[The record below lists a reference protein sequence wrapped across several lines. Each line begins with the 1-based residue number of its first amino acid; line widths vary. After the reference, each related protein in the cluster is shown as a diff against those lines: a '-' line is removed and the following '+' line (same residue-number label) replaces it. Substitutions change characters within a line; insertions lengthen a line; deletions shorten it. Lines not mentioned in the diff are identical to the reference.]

1 MNRQAVLVFSAHK
14 DRVSEGIIEY
24 AGGFEIA
31 AVSHQFVG
39 AVYVNVVLV
48 IKGDPETLRA
58 HEERVSAR
66 MQVQGA

>member
-1 MNRQAVLVFSAHK
+1 MNRQAVLVFPCHK
-14 DRVSEGIIEY
+14 DRVSERIIEY

-48 IKGDPETLRA
+48 IKGDRSLCAPTRIA
-58 HEERVSAR
+58 
-66 MQVQGA
+66 